1 VSTEWINLSVNLNII
16 SPKNTKIMGFSNNG
30 MTSIRNNRSLQ
41 RSTKRH
47 FREEG
52 RSTLPTGFYDE
63 NDKSP
68 SFLVLKEAMQ
78 TREIRVFFVF
88 GILCV
93 GLGLL
98 MTIYLL

>member
-1 VSTEWINLSVNLNII
+1 
-16 SPKNTKIMGFSNNG
+16 MGFSNNG

-41 RSTKRH
+41 RSTKSH
-47 FREEG
+47 FREKG
-52 RSTLPTGFYDE
+52 TSTLPTGYHDK

-68 SFLVLKEAMQ
+68 SFAAMKNTMQ
-78 TREIRVFFVF
+78 MREIRIFFIF

-98 MTIYLL
+98 LTMWFL